1 MCICCSVHMVHRMD
15 GYVLHLEYRLNRLCM
30 TEMLRS
36 PFHAG
41 RGVCRWCSILSGN
54 KTATRNALPSMGG
67 LHYTWLLS
75 KYPFLDS
82 APHVIFCSYCQ
93 QYCGG
98 GGVSL

>member
-1 MCICCSVHMVHRMD
+1 MCASVVLFTWFIEWMV
-15 GYVLHLEYRLNRLCM
+15 YVLHLGYRLNRLYM

-54 KTATRNALPSMGG
+54 KTATRNALPRMGG

-75 KYPFLDS
+75 KYTFLDCS
-82 APHVIFCSYCQ
+82 SHVIFCSYFQ
-93 QYCGG
+93 Q
-98 GGVSL
+98 